1 MASAEGAILAAES
14 LLRLNGRSVMLRM
27 AAPAS
32 ASDDAAQL
40 GLETPQFQDVELAPA
55 AFRRDASTAVLLVSA
70 RAVKELVGSL
80 AMGSAQLLFESAAG
94 VVIDEV
100 TYVVEKVVAR
110 QCAGEPYCYAVT
122 LRAPME

>member
-1 MASAEGAILAAES
+1 MASAEGGVRAAES
-14 LLRLNGRSVMLRM
+14 LLRMNGRGVVLRM

-32 ASDDAAQL
+32 AGDDAAQL

-55 AFRRDASTAVLLVSA
+55 VFRKDASTAVLLVSA

-80 AMGSAQLLFESAAG
+80 AMSSAELLFESAAG

-100 TYVVEKVVAR
+100 TYVVEKVVTQ

-122 LRAPME
+122 LRAPVE